1 MLSRPSCP
9 LGAVTSDPGCVG
21 YKQLGRL
28 AVPKAWTVP
37 PALPLSPSPA
47 GLRDLGT
54 SFLLQSPFRQ
64 HRWVFFYIYRYRF
77 FFFFFRSRAVL
88 LFSHVPQLSGELCE
102 LCTSMLGL
110 QQYLHNTL
118 YSDTCSCPLPAVLK
132 DCSIWIHR
140 LTEELKKR
148 REAEEGITF
157 ASIHLEMEI
166 AVLVIGW
173 AGSQVS
179 CG

>member
-1 MLSRPSCP
+1 
-9 LGAVTSDPGCVG
+9 
-21 YKQLGRL
+21 
-28 AVPKAWTVP
+28 
-37 PALPLSPSPA
+37 
-47 GLRDLGT
+47 
-54 SFLLQSPFRQ
+54 
-64 HRWVFFYIYRYRF
+64 
-77 FFFFFRSRAVL
+77 
-88 LFSHVPQLSGELCE
+88 
-102 LCTSMLGL
+102 MLGL

-166 AVLVIGW
+166 AVLVIG
-173 AGSQVS
+173 
-179 CG
+179 